1 MSKIILTAAIVLS
14 VGILSL
20 IKTTT
25 TDTNEKTASI
35 KIEKVSVNSRV
46 AVLATA
52 D

>member
-1 MSKIILTAAIVLS
+1 MSKIILTAAIVVS

-20 IKTTT
+20 IKTNTT
-25 TDTNEKTASI
+25 TISEKTTSLQ
-35 KIEKVSVNSRV
+35 IEKASVNSRV